1 MAEDDLSSDEFI
13 FCESWKNCEIYRN
26 MKMGIALRKSLKELV
41 DAQRLTEVRA
51 DRVLRRFDLEV
62 KNAFR
67 EERDYGGC
75 LRVKAHSLVNYRGNE
90 KYWTIWLCDVHVIC
104 CAKLHFVDKL
114 KLIGCRCY
122 SK

>member
-75 LRVKAHSLVNYRGNE
+75 LRVKAHSLVNYRGDAIE
-90 KYWTIWLCDVHVIC
+90 
-104 CAKLHFVDKL
+104 
-114 KLIGCRCY
+114 
-122 SK
+122 SKSDRGQMLEEGSFFLGLAIQNIK